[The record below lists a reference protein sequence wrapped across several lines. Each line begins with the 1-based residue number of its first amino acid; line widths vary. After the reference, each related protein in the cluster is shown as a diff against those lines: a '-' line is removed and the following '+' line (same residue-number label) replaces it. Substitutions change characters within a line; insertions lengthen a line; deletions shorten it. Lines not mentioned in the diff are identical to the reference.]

1 MKKTIWT
8 ALAAVILLTGT
19 AGCANLDRD
28 SETFVV
34 DSKERQ
40 CDGTSEGTVCYFVVM
55 AADGRV
61 YENRDDIL
69 NGKFNSAEFQ
79 ARLKEGSTVTVTTT
93 GWRIPI
99 LGFRPNIVSVQQP
112 FVLEGRAL

>member
-1 MKKTIWT
+1 MKKLLIMAAAA
-8 ALAAVILLTGT
+8 ALLMTT
-19 AGCANLDRD
+19 AGCANMDRD
-28 SETFVV
+28 TETFVV

-40 CDGTSEGTVCYFVVM
+40 CDGSSEGTTCYFVVM
-55 AADGRV
+55 ATDGRV
-61 YENRDDIL
+61 YENTDDIL

-99 LGFRPNIVSVQQP
+99 LGFRPNIVAIQQP